1 MFHFTNDLACNS
13 FFWFEKHLIRNM
25 NWAALPK
32 ASKAIYPVI
41 RSHCNSVGD
50 AWPGEETISI
60 LSGRTEKIVRSGIG
74 GLEKFPGIRV
84 EPYMTRRGKRSKRF
98 SCKTPAYKK
107 GELFPFHKDIILG
120 ANWSLLKPTAQ
131 ALYPVMRYFGY
142 ADFYEYADDELS
154 NVESEEHNGWSNF
167 RDREYDFC
175 EAEQRVL
182 CEYANIAS
190 RSYREAIADLE
201 KYHMIK
207 AVEEEEGKFM
217 VYLHPPIY
225 YKRDSLNKRIM
236 KRRRGIV
243 TGKQIGRAHV

>member
-1 MFHFTNDLACNS
+1 MFLFTNDLAHGS
-13 FFWFEKHLIRNM
+13 FFWFEKHLIRNL

-41 RSHCNSVGD
+41 RSHCNKTGD
-50 AWPGEETISI
+50 AWPGEETIST
-60 LSGRTEKIVRSGIG
+60 LCGRTEKIVRSGIRD
-74 GLEKFPGIRV
+74 LEKLKFPGIRV
-84 EPYMTRRGKRSKRF
+84 EPYMTKRGHRSKRF
-98 SCKTPAYKK
+98 SCKIPGYKK

-154 NVESEEHNGWSNF
+154 NVESEKHNGWSNF

-175 EAEQRVL
+175 EADPRVL
-182 CEYANIAS
+182 CEYAHIAS

-201 KYHMIK
+201 HRYLIK
-207 AVEEEEGKFM
+207 RVEGEKFM
-217 VYLHPPIY
+217 VYLHPPMMY
-225 YKRDSLNKRIM
+225 TRESLNRKIIKRG
-236 KRRRGIV
+236 RGEKEV
-243 TGKQIGRAHV
+243 